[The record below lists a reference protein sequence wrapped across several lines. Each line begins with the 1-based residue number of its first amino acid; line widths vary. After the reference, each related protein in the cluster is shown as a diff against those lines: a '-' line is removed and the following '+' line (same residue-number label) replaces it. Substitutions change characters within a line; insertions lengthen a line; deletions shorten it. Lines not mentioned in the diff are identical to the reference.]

1 MIEKGVNTRI
11 FDAKSALTDAVNK
24 TLEDGIPVSMVSI
37 ILANILMDLDN
48 HAKTIL
54 ANERKEYEDKV
65 KASLEEAKAKEK
77 EQVTFVCKEDKNN

>member
-11 FDAKSALTDAVNK
+11 FDAKSTLTDAVNK

-37 ILANILMDLDN
+37 ILENILMDLDN

-54 ANERKEYEDKV
+54 ANERKDYEGQV
-65 KASLEEAKAKEK
+65 TASLEEEK
-77 EQVTFVCKEDKNN
+77 EQVTFVCKEDENN

>member
-11 FDAKSALTDAVNK
+11 FDAKSTLTDAVNK
-24 TLEDGIPVSMVSI
+24 TLEDGIPVSMISI
-37 ILANILMDLDN
+37 ILENILMDLDN

-65 KASLEEAKAKEK
+65 KASLEESKEK
-77 EQVTFVCKEDKNN
+77 EQVTFVCKDENN

>member
-37 ILANILMDLDN
+37 ILENILMDLDN

-65 KASLEEAKAKEK
+65 KASLEEEK
-77 EQVTFVCKEDKNN
+77 EQVTFVCEENKNN

>member
-11 FDAKSALTDAVNK
+11 FDAKSTLTDAVNE

-37 ILANILMDLDN
+37 ILENILMDLDN

-65 KASLEEAKAKEK
+65 RASLEEVKEK

>member
-37 ILANILMDLDN
+37 ILENILMDLDN

-65 KASLEEAKAKEK
+65 KASLEEKEKEK

>member
-11 FDAKSALTDAVNK
+11 FDAKSILTDAVNK

-37 ILANILMDLDN
+37 ILENILMDLDN

-54 ANERKEYEDKV
+54 VNERKEYEDKV
-65 KASLEEAKAKEK
+65 KASLEEAKEK
-77 EQVTFVCKEDKNN
+77 EQVTFVCEEDKNN

>member
-11 FDAKSALTDAVNK
+11 FDAKSTLTDAVNK

-37 ILANILMDLDN
+37 ILENILMDLDN

-65 KASLEEAKAKEK
+65 KASLEEAKEK

>member
-24 TLEDGIPVSMVSI
+24 TLEDGIPVSMISI
-37 ILANILMDLDN
+37 ILENILMDLDN

-65 KASLEEAKAKEK
+65 KTSLEEKEK

>member
-37 ILANILMDLDN
+37 ILENILMDLDN

-65 KASLEEAKAKEK
+65 KASLEEAKEK

>member
-11 FDAKSALTDAVNK
+11 FDAKSKLTDAVNK

-37 ILANILMDLDN
+37 ILENILMDLDN
-48 HAKTIL
+48 HTKTIL

-65 KASLEEAKAKEK
+65 KASLEEEK
-77 EQVTFVCKEDKNN
+77 EQVTFVCEKDENN

>member
-37 ILANILMDLDN
+37 ILENILMDLDN

-65 KASLEEAKAKEK
+65 KASLEEEK

>member
-11 FDAKSALTDAVNK
+11 FDAKSTLTDAVNK
-24 TLEDGIPVSMVSI
+24 TLEDGIPVSMVLI
-37 ILANILMDLDN
+37 ILENILMDLDN

-65 KASLEEAKAKEK
+65 KASLEEKEK
-77 EQVTFVCKEDKNN
+77 EQVTFVCKEDKND